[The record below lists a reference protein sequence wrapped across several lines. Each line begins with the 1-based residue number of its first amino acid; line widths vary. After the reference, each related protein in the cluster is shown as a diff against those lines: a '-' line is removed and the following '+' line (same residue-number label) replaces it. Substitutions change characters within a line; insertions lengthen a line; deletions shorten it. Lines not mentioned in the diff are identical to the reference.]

1 MRDFKLRTMK
11 KTFINIIFLCAFT
24 LTGFCQAKKPTI
36 MVVPSDVW
44 CYQNGFVKEYDDMG
58 SKSTISDYKAAL
70 LKNPDLTLAISK
82 IGEMMSERGFNL
94 KVLADCL
101 KALDTEAAEES
112 VSMTDQG
119 GIAESPID
127 KLRKVAKADIWMQL
141 MWTVNKK
148 GPQHTLTFNLQGIDA
163 YTNKQIAAA
172 SGTGEPSFSVELPV
186 LLEEAIIGHIDQFNS
201 QLQAHFDDLFE
212 NGREVSLE
220 CKRTNDSDVNF
231 ESEFDG
237 DELSFLIEDWMAQ
250 NTVSGR
256 FSTSDVTENRM
267 KFEQV
272 RIPLVNANGRALD
285 TRNWANE
292 LRKALRTKYNI
303 KAKLSTKGLG
313 QAYIIIE
320 GSQQ

>member
-11 KTFINIIFLCAFT
+11 KTFINIIFLCVIT

-58 SKSTISDYKAAL
+58 SKSTLSDYKAAL

-163 YTNKQIAAA
+163 
-172 SGTGEPSFSVELPV
+172 
-186 LLEEAIIGHIDQFNS
+186 
-201 QLQAHFDDLFE
+201 
-212 NGREVSLE
+212 
-220 CKRTNDSDVNF
+220 
-231 ESEFDG
+231 
-237 DELSFLIEDWMAQ
+237 
-250 NTVSGR
+250 
-256 FSTSDVTENRM
+256 
-267 KFEQV
+267 
-272 RIPLVNANGRALD
+272 
-285 TRNWANE
+285 
-292 LRKALRTKYNI
+292 
-303 KAKLSTKGLG
+303 
-313 QAYIIIE
+313 
-320 GSQQ
+320 